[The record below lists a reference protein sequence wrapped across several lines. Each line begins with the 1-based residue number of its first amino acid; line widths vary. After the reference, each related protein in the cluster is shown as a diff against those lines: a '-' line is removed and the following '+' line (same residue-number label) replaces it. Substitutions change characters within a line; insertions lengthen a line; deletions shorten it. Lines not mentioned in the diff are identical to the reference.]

1 METFELHKKLISLPL
16 FVGMGHEELSEIIAK
31 TKFDFKKANPGETIV
46 REGEKSGQLLLLV
59 DGDIQTSTYA
69 DDHGYEV
76 CEYLRAPLA
85 LQPER
90 TFGLAQRY
98 SSTVFALTA
107 CNIICINK
115 NETLKLSNYSLI
127 FRLNLLNA
135 ISTALQ
141 KKYHQDWL
149 SVPTHLEQRICRF
162 FISHCIRPAGRK
174 TFKIKMT
181 RIAEELNDNRLNVSH
196 VLNDMARNDLL
207 TLHRERIDIPAIER
221 LSNSAIS

>member
-107 CNIICINK
+107 
-115 NETLKLSNYSLI
+115 
-127 FRLNLLNA
+127 
-135 ISTALQ
+135 
-141 KKYHQDWL
+141 
-149 SVPTHLEQRICRF
+149 
-162 FISHCIRPAGRK
+162 
-174 TFKIKMT
+174 
-181 RIAEELNDNRLNVSH
+181 
-196 VLNDMARNDLL
+196 
-207 TLHRERIDIPAIER
+207 
-221 LSNSAIS
+221 